1 MKILFVQPSA
11 GFLMRG
17 TTYPVCRSI
26 MVTASYMKSIGHE
39 VMVHDRC
46 IDFRQAE
53 KIFSSFR
60 PQLLM
65 LYAPPTASVKDAIEV
80 STVARKHGCTVVW
93 AEVVAAAF
101 SEQIVGGGYA
111 DFVLTGETE
120 TKLEKLVYEIENNK
134 EFSSVSGITYK
145 AGDKIITTPNVNDT
159 NLEDIP
165 EIDWDLIDVRKC
177 FRKFP
182 HCKNMLYMYTS
193 RGCPFK
199 CTFCYNTMFYNS
211 CHRKRPIRH
220 VLNEIKYLEE
230 NYGLD
235 GANFSD
241 EFLLLTDEEIEEITN
256 FRNENNLKFFW
267 GAETRA
273 DAYKDIEK
281 LRRMYDSGCR
291 WLMLGLETGS
301 EETRKKIQK
310 PMNKDIIRNFVD
322 MCTEVGITT
331 FGSFIIG
338 FPDETPE
345 QLKETVEFALS
356 LNVDAFL
363 FNYYV
368 VIPKTPMGNE
378 LVATKRLDPDKTFL
392 ESRASSQIQSL
403 SKNYSSI
410 PDRELKVVKSYF
422 DWLTFTRKKEEASS
436 KNMFVEKALDVL
448 VHFAEGGIKNT
459 VNNIYSAGKT
469 FITVVF
475 YSTMF
480 PKIKKKYGLYNVN
493 KKK

>member
-1 MKILFVQPSA
+1 
-11 GFLMRG
+11 
-17 TTYPVCRSI
+17 
-26 MVTASYMKSIGHE
+26 
-39 VMVHDRC
+39 MVHDRC
-46 IDFRQAE
+46 IDFRKAE
-53 KIFSSFR
+53 KIFDSFR

-134 EFSSVSGITYK
+134 VFSSVSGITYK
-145 AGDKIITTPNVNDT
+145 AEDKIITTPNVSDT

-241 EFLLLTDEEIEEITN
+241 EFLLLTDEEIEEITT

-301 EETRKKIQK
+301 EETRQKIQK

-345 QLKETVEFALS
+345 QLKETAEFALS

-363 FNYYV
+363 LNYYV

-378 LVATKRLDPDKTFL
+378 LVATKRLDPDKAFL

-410 PDRELKVVKSYF
+410 SDRELKVVKSSF
-422 DWLTFTRKKEEASS
+422 DWLTFTRKKKEASS
-436 KNMFVEKALDVL
+436 KNMFIEKAVDVL

-469 FITVVF
+469 FVTVVF

>member
-26 MVTASYMKSIGHE
+26 MVTASYMKSMGHE

-46 IDFRQAE
+46 IDFSKAE
-53 KIFSSFR
+53 KIFGSFR

-159 NLEDIP
+159 NLEDVP

-256 FRNENNLKFFW
+256 FRSENNLKFFW

-345 QLKETVEFALS
+345 QLKETAEFALS

-378 LVATKRLDPDKTFL
+378 LVATKRLDPDKAFL

-422 DWLTFTRKKEEASS
+422 DWLTFTRKKKEASS
-436 KNMFVEKALDVL
+436 KNMFIEKAVDVL
-448 VHFAEGGIKNT
+448 VHFAEGGIKNA

-469 FITVVF
+469 FVTVVF

>member
-26 MVTASYMKSIGHE
+26 MVTASYMKSLGHE

-46 IDFRQAE
+46 IDFRKAE
-53 KIFSSFR
+53 KILGSFR

-101 SEQIVGGGYA
+101 SEQIVDGGYA

-120 TKLEKLVYEIENNK
+120 TKLEKLVYELENNK
-134 EFSSVSGITYK
+134 DFSSVLGITYK

-159 NLEDIP
+159 NLEDVP

-220 VLNEIKYLEE
+220 ALNEIKYLEE

-310 PMNKDIIRNFVD
+310 PMNKEIIRNFVD

-378 LVATKRLDPDKTFL
+378 LVATKRLDLDKAFL
-392 ESRASSQIQSL
+392 ESRASSQLQSL

-410 PDRELKVVKSYF
+410 SDRELKVVKSYF
-422 DWLTFTRKKEEASS
+422 DWLTFTRKKEEANSE
-436 KNMFVEKALDVL
+436 NMFIEKALDVL
-448 VHFAEGGIKNT
+448 VHFAECGIKNT

-469 FITVVF
+469 FVTVVF

>member
-1 MKILFVQPSA
+1 
-11 GFLMRG
+11 
-17 TTYPVCRSI
+17 

>member
-26 MVTASYMKSIGHE
+26 MVTASYMKSLGHE

-46 IDFRQAE
+46 VDFRKAE
-53 KIFSSFR
+53 KVFDSFR

-80 STVARKHGCTVVW
+80 STIARKHGCTVVW

-120 TKLEKLVYEIENNK
+120 TKLEKLVCEIENNK

-159 NLEDIP
+159 NLEDVP

-256 FRNENNLKFFW
+256 FRSENNLKFFW

-345 QLKETVEFALS
+345 QLKETAEFALS

-378 LVATKRLDPDKTFL
+378 LVATKRLDPDKAFL

-410 PDRELKVVKSYF
+410 SDRELKVVKSYF
-422 DWLTFTRKKEEASS
+422 DWLTFTRKKKEASS
-436 KNMFVEKALDVL
+436 KNMFIEKAVDVL
-448 VHFAEGGIKNT
+448 VHFAECGIKNT

-469 FITVVF
+469 FVTVVF

>member
-1 MKILFVQPSA
+1 
-11 GFLMRG
+11 MRG

-26 MVTASYMKSIGHE
+26 MVTASYMKSLGHE

-46 IDFRQAE
+46 VDFRKAE

-65 LYAPPTASVKDAIEV
+65 LYVPPTASVKDAIEV
-80 STVARKHGCTVVW
+80 SSVAREYGCTVVW

-120 TKLEKLVYEIENNK
+120 IKLKKLIYEFENNK
-134 EFSSVSGITYK
+134 DFSSVSGITYK
-145 AGDKIITTPNVNDT
+145 AEDKIITTPNVNDT

-241 EFLLLTDEEIEEITN
+241 EFLLLTDEEIEEITK

-301 EETRKKIQK
+301 AETRKKIQK

-338 FPDETPE
+338 FPDETPK
-345 QLKETVEFALS
+345 QLKETAEFALS

-378 LVATKRLDPDKTFL
+378 LVESNRLDPDKAFF

-403 SKNYSSI
+403 SKNYSSVS
-410 PDRELKVVKSYF
+410 DRELRVVKSYF
-422 DWLTFTRKKEEASS
+422 DWLTFTRKKKEASS
-436 KNMFVEKALDVL
+436 KNMFIEKALDVL
-448 VHFAEGGIKNT
+448 VHFAEGGIKNA
-459 VNNIYSAGKT
+459 VSNIYSAGKT
-469 FITVVF
+469 FVTVVF

>member
-1 MKILFVQPSA
+1 
-11 GFLMRG
+11 MRG

-26 MVTASYMKSIGHE
+26 MVTASYMKSLGHE

-46 IDFRQAE
+46 VDFRKAE

-120 TKLEKLVYEIENNK
+120 TKLEKLVYELENNK
-134 EFSSVSGITYK
+134 DFSSVSGITYK
-145 AGDKIITTPNVNDT
+145 AEDKIITTPNVNDT
-159 NLEDIP
+159 NLENVP

-211 CHRKRPIRH
+211 YHRKRPIRH

-230 NYGLD
+230 KYGLD

-241 EFLLLTDEEIEEITN
+241 EFLLLTDEEIEEITT

-301 EETRKKIQK
+301 AETRRKIQK

-338 FPDETPE
+338 FPDETPD

-378 LVATKRLDPDKTFL
+378 LVATKRLDPDKAFL

-422 DWLTFTRKKEEASS
+422 DWLTFTRKKKEASS
-436 KNMFVEKALDVL
+436 KNMFIEKAVDVL
-448 VHFAEGGIKNT
+448 VHFAEGGIKNA

-469 FITVVF
+469 FVTVVF

>member
-46 IDFRQAE
+46 IDFRKAE
-53 KIFSSFR
+53 KVFDSFR

-80 STVARKHGCTVVW
+80 SIVARKHGCTVVW

-230 NYGLD
+230 KYGLD

-241 EFLLLTDEEIEEITN
+241 EFLLLTDEEIEEITT
-256 FRNENNLKFFW
+256 FRSENNLKFFW

-345 QLKETVEFALS
+345 QLKETAEFALS

-363 FNYYV
+363 LNYYV
-368 VIPKTPMGNE
+368 VIPKTPMGNK
-378 LVATKRLDPDKTFL
+378 LVATKRLDPDKAFL

-422 DWLTFTRKKEEASS
+422 DWLTFTRKKKEASS
-436 KNMFVEKALDVL
+436 KNMFIEKAVDVL

-459 VNNIYSAGKT
+459 VSNIYSAGKT
-469 FITVVF
+469 FVTVVF

>member
-26 MVTASYMKSIGHE
+26 MVTASYMKSMGHE

-46 IDFRQAE
+46 IDFSKAE
-53 KIFSSFR
+53 KIFGSFR

-159 NLEDIP
+159 NLEDVP

-256 FRNENNLKFFW
+256 FRSENNLKFFW

-345 QLKETVEFALS
+345 QLKETAEFALS

-378 LVATKRLDPDKTFL
+378 LVATKRLDPDKAFL

-422 DWLTFTRKKEEASS
+422 DWLTFTRKKKEASS
-436 KNMFVEKALDVL
+436 KNMFIEKAVDVL
-448 VHFAEGGIKNT
+448 VHFAEGGIKNAFI
-459 VNNIYSAGKT
+459 NIFNGAKT
-469 FITVVF
+469 FLTVVF